1 MGSVFNNARSVQRT
15 KNTERRMSAVME
27 ASATLDVMFGRK
39 PDEAITK
46 AMLLRAFRAVN
57 PFYVQQ
63 VGGSM
68 TFSRIEDL
76 WRKEA
81 RRVDAEEMDAIRA
94 AREAQKAA
102 SLRAAFDRPDARE
115 ARDELAELRAR
126 LGRIETALRVSDPLF
141 HRATLDALGGVD
153 GGPRR
158 VDRSLD
164 EAGE

>member
-1 MGSVFNNARSVQRT
+1 MGSVFNTERSEKRAE
-15 KNTERRMSAVME
+15 NTERKMSAVME
-27 ASATLDVMFGRK
+27 AAGTLDVMFGRR
-39 PDEAITK
+39 PEEAITK
-46 AMLLRAFRAVN
+46 AMLLRAFRAIN
-57 PFYVQQ
+57 PFYVQR
-63 VGGSM
+63 VGDSM

-81 RRVDAEEMDAIRA
+81 RRVDAEEMDAIRD

-102 SLRAAFDRPDARE
+102 SLRAAIARPDARE

-126 LGRIETALRVSDPLF
+126 LGRIEAALRVSDPQF
-141 HRATLDALGGVD
+141 HRPTLDVLGVTD

-158 VDRSLD
+158 VDCSLD